1 MRELLSSQA
10 EDYLKTIYSL
20 SQTGRVTTQ
29 AIADR
34 LGVTPASVTGML
46 KKLNELGLVEHAP
59 YQGAS
64 LTVAGA
70 GIALELVRHHR
81 LLELYLHQAL
91 GYKLEDVHAEAEKL
105 EHHISEDFEAKISE
119 ILGNPT
125 HDPHGEPIP
134 TLDGTLPPYATRA
147 LSEVRSGEETRV
159 GRISER
165 DPELLRHFVSL
176 GLTPGANV
184 RVTDVSRA
192 GGTITLEIAG
202 SALHT
207 ISLEAAH
214 HLFVTDPRLAEHNL
228 AGQSLTEPSFE
239 VQP

>member
-10 EDYLKTIYSL
+10 EDYLKAIYAI

-29 AIADR
+29 AVADQ
-34 LGVTPASVTGML
+34 LAVTPASVTGML
-46 KKLNELGLVEHAP
+46 KKLSDLGLVEHAP

-64 LTVAGA
+64 LTVAGSS
-70 GIALELVRHHR
+70 IALELVRHHR

-105 EHHISEDFEAKISE
+105 EHHISEDFEARISE
-119 ILGNPT
+119 LLGNPT

-147 LSEVRSGEETRV
+147 LAEVRPGEDALV
-159 GRISER
+159 GRVSER

-176 GLTPGANV
+176 GLTPGVFV

-202 SALHT
+202 AAQHT
-207 ISLEAAH
+207 ISLEAARK
-214 HLFVTDPRLAEHNL
+214 LFVSDV
-228 AGQSLTEPSFE
+228 QE
-239 VQP
+239 VMA